1 MFKDLPINL
10 TPWAFEKLKEKLP
23 EKVEQ
28 AELLLPGFS
37 CNLVRFNGSITT
49 LKIFID
55 YYLLCDIHHS
65 FLHLLKELEGKGHS
79 GNSAMLSP

>member
-49 LKIFID
+49 FSKK
-55 YYLLCDIHHS
+55 CH
-65 FLHLLKELEGKGHS
+65 
-79 GNSAMLSP
+79 

>member
-37 CNLVRFNGSITT
+37 CNFGEI
-49 LKIFID
+49 
-55 YYLLCDIHHS
+55 
-65 FLHLLKELEGKGHS
+65 
-79 GNSAMLSP
+79 